1 MNEQECTAAYQE
13 LVETLNES
21 NLERLVQ
28 RVEEVIERGKEVFVK
43 DDQYTSFITTKPYTE
58 REKLFLLIDAIERAL
73 VETAAIEVEISNFL
87 IQEKLEPKIITS
99 NGKRDRVDDYRPEV
113 VHAKK
118 QKADILKQLLDELR
132 QDALAYDH

>member
-1 MNEQECTAAYQE
+1 MSKNVQ
-13 LVETLNES
+13 LLIKNLLKLKSES
-21 NLERLVQ
+21 NLGRLVQ

-43 DDQYTSFITTKPYTE
+43 DNQNTSFITTKPYTE

-73 VETAAIEVEISNFL
+73 VEPAAIEVEISNFL

-132 QDALAYDH
+132 QDALVA